1 MATHRQTS
9 KNLEKRVAEYL
20 NIERTSTKGLGTA
33 IDDCA
38 GSLVLKES
46 IDVSVE
52 VKLRAKLPA
61 IINEALDQARRNAKT
76 SIPMTVIK
84 QKGAFIED
92 AIVSFRLSEFKRL
105 IGKQQYELF
114 EEEDND
120 ISD

>member
-9 KNLEKRVAEYL
+9 KNLEKKVAEYL
-20 NIERTSTKGLGTA
+20 SIERTSTMGLGTA

-61 IINEALDQARRNAKT
+61 IINETLDQARRNAKT

-84 QKGAFIED
+84 QKGERIENS
-92 AIVSFRLSEFKRL
+92 IVSFRLSEFKRL
-105 IGKQQYELF
+105 IDKRQYELF
-114 EEEDND
+114 EEEEF
-120 ISD
+120 